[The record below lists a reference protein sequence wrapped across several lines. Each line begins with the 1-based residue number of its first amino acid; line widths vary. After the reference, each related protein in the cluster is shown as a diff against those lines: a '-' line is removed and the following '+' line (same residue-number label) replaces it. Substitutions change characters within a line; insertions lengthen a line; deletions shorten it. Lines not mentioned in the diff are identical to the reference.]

1 MKGING
7 ALAASY
13 VNALLT
19 HGLTERQFKHL
30 DTDVLAELTDA
41 TAPNKKPLSLAQ
53 TRIELAKVAQT
64 SVNETISHNAR
75 LLCDIYQVPLNGVK
89 VIEYLI
95 TPVSYTHLR
104 AHET

>member
-30 DTDVLAELTDA
+30 DTDVLAA
-41 TAPNKKPLSLAQ
+41 NKRKRNHFA
-53 TRIELAKVAQT
+53 
-64 SVNETISHNAR
+64 
-75 LLCDIYQVPLNGVK
+75 
-89 VIEYLI
+89 
-95 TPVSYTHLR
+95 
-104 AHET
+104 